1 MVICVLQYD
10 NRHQQYL
17 EKLMDKNKS
26 ICQNIKEFQYI
37 RAKDDNT
44 ISQYWI
50 KVKITNQLLEQFDGI
65 LWLDS
70 DAVIHNPQKLIS
82 LIQSTDTFLISGD
95 NPFSHFCAGV
105 WFVRNNHNG
114 IKIIK
119 EWLQLYYNQ
128 YHTFWMLDIN
138 TNQWKSNM
146 PFAIHPCYEQP
157 AFIKHILP
165 KYQITKVPWHILN
178 NPNIPLLF
186 DNSSTLHFYGN
197 FKNFIPIYL
206 ALY

>member
-10 NRHQQYL
+10 NRHHLFL
-17 EKLMDKNKS
+17 ENLMDKNKS
-26 ICQNIKEFQYI
+26 ICKNIQDFKYI

-44 ISQYWI
+44 ISQYWV

-70 DAVIHNPQKLIS
+70 DAVIHNPKKLIS
-82 LIQSTDTFLISGD
+82 LIQSTDTFLMSGD

-114 IKIIK
+114 RKITE
-119 EWLQLYYNQ
+119 EWLQLYYNK
-128 YHTFWMLDIN
+128 YHSFWWLDHN

-165 KYQITKVPWHILN
+165 KYQITKVPWNILN
-178 NPNIPLLF
+178 NPNIPFFF
-186 DNSSTLHFYGN
+186 DNSATLHFYGN

-206 ALY
+206 TFF

>member
-10 NRHQQYL
+10 NRHQQFL
-17 EKLMDKNKS
+17 ENLMDKNKS
-26 ICQNIKEFQYI
+26 ICKNIQDFKYI

-44 ISQYWI
+44 ISQYWV
-50 KVKITNQLLEQFDGI
+50 KVKLTNQLLEQFDGI

-70 DAVIHNPQKLIS
+70 DAVIHNPKKLIS
-82 LIQSTDTFLISGD
+82 LIQSTDTFLMSGD

-105 WFVRNNHNG
+105 WFVRNNHIG
-114 IKIIK
+114 RKITE
-119 EWLQLYYNQ
+119 EWLQLYYNK
-128 YHTFWMLDIN
+128 YHSFWWLDHN

-165 KYQITKVPWHILN
+165 KYQITKVPWNILN
-178 NPNIPLLF
+178 NPNIPFFF
-186 DNSSTLHFYGN
+186 DNSATLHFYGN

-206 ALY
+206 TFF

>member
-95 NPFSHFCAGV
+95 NPISHFCAGV

-114 IKIIK
+114 RKITK
-119 EWLQLYYNQ
+119 EWLELYYNQ
-128 YHTFWMLDIN
+128 YHTFWWVDCN

-186 DNSSTLHFYGN
+186 DNSVTLHFYGH
-197 FKNFIPIYL
+197 FKNLIPIYL
-206 ALY
+206 AFY